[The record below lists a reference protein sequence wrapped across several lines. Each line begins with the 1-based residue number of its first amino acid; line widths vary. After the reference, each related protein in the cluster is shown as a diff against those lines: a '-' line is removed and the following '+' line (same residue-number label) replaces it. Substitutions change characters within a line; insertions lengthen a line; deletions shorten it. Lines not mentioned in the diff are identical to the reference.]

1 MTDHRRDDL
10 ITSTSNSKPF
20 TSSQAASTS
29 SPRNPAPPRPSTTS
43 VPPTATVE
51 PKDPKA
57 KTSPS
62 PVGVKVEQSASVG
75 AVEKEKKTG
84 PKFREFKAQKAAL
97 SLVSRILFISNVDTF
112 IRLLTLSP
120 TRVFYTVQTPTAVE
134 KLKDL
139 MASPTPQQLRI
150 SVTNKGCAGMSY
162 NLSYVTKAGRFDE
175 VVEQDGVRVLIDSKA
190 LFSIIG
196 SEMDWKEER
205 LGERFVFKNP
215 NIKEECGC
223 GESFLT

>member
-1 MTDHRRDDL
+1 MASLQQIASRMTRQAVRTTSKSFLSTPNATSTPLYLPCTCGRWIPSNHYSSASTSEQGRRFLQTSTTRPSPELQTVTDHRRDDL
-10 ITSTSNSKPF
+10 ITSTSTSTSKPS

-97 SLVSRILFISNVDTF
+97 SLVSRILFILNVDTF

-120 TRVFYTVQTPTAVE
+120 TRVFT
-134 KLKDL
+134 
-139 MASPTPQQLRI
+139 
-150 SVTNKGCAGMSY
+150 
-162 NLSYVTKAGRFDE
+162 LSRLQPPWKS
-175 VVEQDGVRVLIDSKA
+175 SK
-190 LFSIIG
+190 
-196 SEMDWKEER
+196 
-205 LGERFVFKNP
+205 
-215 NIKEECGC
+215 
-223 GESFLT
+223 T